1 MTTFAAQ
8 TRAQVLASEIE
19 KQIVEREFE
28 PGELIG
34 TIDSLKI
41 RSGFA
46 RSTVAE
52 AVRLLTDRGLAEIRP
67 GRGGGLFATAST
79 PVVRIRHTLLAV
91 TDSPASVAEAVA
103 VREALEVLIDVDAA
117 EHRSGAD
124 IADIKKLLARL
135 RAAAGKGRTAFLLAN
150 WDLHERIA
158 LVSPN
163 QTASA
168 LYLSMTRFV
177 REHAVAAT
185 HDEDPAS
192 AAAWLKLRLDTHEE
206 LVAAIV
212 AGDVPRTKAAVDN
225 HAGLLVTASS

>member
-1 MTTFAAQ
+1 MSSYVAQ

-19 KQIVEREFE
+19 KQILDHEFA

-34 TIDSLKI
+34 TIDALKA
-41 RSGFA
+41 RTGFA

-52 AVRLLTDRGLAEIRP
+52 AIRLLTDRGLAEIRP
-67 GRGGGLFATAST
+67 GRSGGLFATAAG
-79 PVVRIRHTLLAV
+79 PMVRIRHTLLAV
-91 TDSPASVAEAVA
+91 TDAPASVAEAVA

-117 EHRSGAD
+117 KHRTPAD
-124 IADIKKLLARL
+124 ITDMRRLLKRL
-135 RAAAGKGRTAFLLAN
+135 AAAAAQGRTQFLLAN

-158 LVSPN
+158 LISPN

-185 HDEDPAS
+185 TDDDPAT
-192 AAAWLKLRLDTHEE
+192 AVDWLRLRLETHEN
-206 LVAAIV
+206 LVGAII
-212 AGDVPRTKAAVDN
+212 AGDVAATKKAVDE
-225 HAGLLVTASS
+225 HAGLLLSE

>member
-1 MTTFAAQ
+1 MNSFAGL
-8 TRAQVLASEIE
+8 TRANVLAGEIE
-19 KQIVEREFE
+19 QQILDREFK

-34 TIDSLKI
+34 TIDSLRE

-52 AVRLLTDRGLAEIRP
+52 AIRLLADRGLAEIRP
-67 GRGGGLFATAST
+67 GRGGGLFATAAG
-79 PVVRIRHTLLAV
+79 PMVKIRHTLLAV
-91 TDSPASVAEAVA
+91 TDAPASVAEAVA
-103 VREALEVLIDVDAA
+103 VREALEVLIDTDAA
-117 EHRSGAD
+117 VNRTSAD
-124 IADIKKLLARL
+124 IADMKKLLTKL
-135 RAAAGKGRTAFLLAN
+135 KSAAARGTTQFLLAN

-185 HDEDPAS
+185 HDDAPESAS
-192 AAAWLKLRLDTHEE
+192 EWLSIRIDAHEE
-206 LVAAIV
+206 LVAAIIS
-212 AGDVPRTKAAVDN
+212 GDVERVKKAVDE
-225 HAGLLVTASS
+225 HAGLQITE